1 MYTGPPPVRG
11 VLPSPG
17 LATPLPLGVC
27 LLGLPVEA
35 SQMDWPV
42 TRLLL
47 HAVSATYGA
56 GLDPVLLQLGLG
68 L

>member
-1 MYTGPPPVRG
+1 MYTDPPPVRG
-11 VLPSPG
+11 VSAPSP
-17 LATPLPLGVC
+17 LLGWQH

-42 TRLLL
+42 TPLLL
-47 HAVSATYGA
+47 RAVSATFGA
-56 GLDPVLLQLGLG
+56 GLDPVLLLLGLG